1 MSQMIQL
8 KLPDGKIIELESGAT
23 VMDAAAKIGPGL
35 AKAALAGKING
46 EVTDLRTPLTSSAD
60 LEIVTSKSPE
70 ASDVCRHSMA
80 HIMAEAVLKMFPDAQ
95 FGIGPAIETGFY
107 YDFKLP
113 RALTVEDLEAIEKEM
128 EAGIKAKSPFIRKE
142 LSKEE
147 AIKYFSET
155 NQPFKVELINEL
167 GDQTIT
173 TFSHGGFTDLCRG
186 PHVQDSGAVKHFKL
200 LSVAGAYWRG
210 DEKRPMLQRVYGT
223 AFSSK
228 EELKEHLERLEEA
241 KKRDHRKLGKEL
253 DLYSIHEEV
262 GPGLVFWHPK
272 GARIRHEI
280 ETFWKDQH
288 YKHGYELINT
298 PHIGQKWLWET
309 SGHLD
314 FYKDSM
320 YSPMEIDGADYF
332 IKPMNCP
339 FHIMIYKSQMRS
351 YRDLPLRWAELGTV
365 YRYEKSGV
373 LHGLM
378 RVRGFTQDDA
388 HIICTPEQIED
399 EIREVLRFSLGI
411 WKAFEF
417 KEVKA
422 YLATRPEKAV
432 GEESRWATAIDS
444 LRKAVAAEG
453 LACEVDDGGG
463 AFYGPKIDLKVKDAI
478 GREWQVTTI
487 QFDFNLPERFD
498 MTYVGADGQ
507 RHRPYMVHRA
517 LLGSIERFFGV
528 LIEHHSGAMPVWLA
542 PVQAVVMPITE
553 KHHDYARKVVAA
565 MKLHDIRC
573 ELDNRNDK
581 IGYRIRNAQMQKI
594 PFMLILGDNEADEG
608 KITVRLRNGENL
620 TGIALEDFIRE
631 QEWKKLS
638 I

>member
-46 EVTDLRTPLTSSAD
+46 EVTDLRMPLTSSAD

-147 AIKYFSET
+147 ALKYFSET

-173 TFSHGGFTDLCRG
+173 TFTHGGFTDLCRG

-320 YSPMEIDGADYF
+320 YSPMVIDDADYF
-332 IKPMNCP
+332 LKPMNCP

-388 HIICTPEQIED
+388 HIICTPEQIEN

-453 LACEVDDGGG
+453 LECETDAGGG

-498 MTYVGADGQ
+498 MTYIGSDGNK
-507 RHRPYMVHRA
+507 HRPYMVHRA

-528 LIEHHSGAMPVWLA
+528 LIEHHSGAMPLWLA

-553 KHHDYARKVVAA
+553 KHHDYARKIVSS
-565 MKLHDIRC
+565 MRLQGIRC
-573 ELDNRNDK
+573 DLDDRNDK
-581 IGYRIRNAQMQKI
+581 IGYRIRNAQMQKV
-594 PFMLILGDNEADEG
+594 PFMLILGDQEADDG

-620 TGIALEDFIRE
+620 TGIELADFIRE
-631 QEWKKLS
+631 QEWKKVS